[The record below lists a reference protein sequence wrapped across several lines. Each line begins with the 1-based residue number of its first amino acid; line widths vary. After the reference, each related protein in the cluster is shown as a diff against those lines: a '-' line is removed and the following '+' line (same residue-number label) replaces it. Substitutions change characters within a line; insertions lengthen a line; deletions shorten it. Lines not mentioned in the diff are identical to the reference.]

1 MRPRTKMSG
10 LVWHVKSSGK
20 AYQSGQNKCEMTL
33 KKVERLID
41 EGYKLTHVEKKQ
53 PKAVITTVFGKEVK
67 VTIEVFKKRYEPCGF
82 KVVTEIY

>member
-1 MRPRTKMSG
+1 MRQRTNMNG
-10 LVWHVKSSGK
+10 LVWHVKSSGE
-20 AYQSGQNKCEMTL
+20 AYQSGRNKCEQKL
-33 KKVERLID
+33 KKIEKLI
-41 EGYKLTHVEKKQ
+41 EQGYELTHVEKRQ

>member
-1 MRPRTKMSG
+1 MRK
-10 LVWHVKSSGK
+10 
-20 AYQSGQNKCEMTL
+20 
-33 KKVERLID
+33 
-41 EGYKLTHVEKKQ
+41 THVEKKQ